1 VPIVLAPPPAPPAG
15 GGTAALFTLLGVG
28 ITAAVS
34 LVAILLKHVL
44 DSRTEA
50 RRHARQLEL
59 DDREHARNLDR
70 MRLELAERRADAA
83 EGQQVQAMA
92 KFLAESLAIYTQI
105 TMIRQS
111 WERDRDDAKC
121 RDALLSISP
130 ADAQMAFEEVR
141 LLASE
146 SVTEKAD
153 RLWQH
158 LRGQDVPRGRRFDR
172 EDWTAWKDG
181 HWALRKALISQGQA
195 ELRGQ

>member
-1 VPIVLAPPPAPPAG
+1 MEVAAPRDG

-92 KFLAESLAIYTQI
+92 RFLAESLAIYTQI
-105 TMIRQS
+105 TMIRQA

-141 LLASE
+141 PSPR
-146 SVTEKAD
+146 S
-153 RLWQH
+153 RS
-158 LRGQDVPRGRRFDR
+158 PRGRIACGSTCADR
-172 EDWTAWKDG
+172 TSRAGGGSTARTG
-181 HWALRKALISQGQA
+181 PPGRTATGRCARH
-195 ELRGQ
+195 